1 MSSVWDEGE
10 PMSTKDL
17 VSLYEC
23 GIRKQEAKLIKLKE
37 SYSDC
42 SMLEEE
48 IQDMKDKLK
57 QNKAM
62 K

>member
-23 GIRKQEAKLIKLKE
+23 GIRRQEAKLIKLKE

-48 IQDMKDKLK
+48 IQDIKEKL
-57 QNKAM
+57 NKI
-62 K
+62 KS

>member
-17 VSLYEC
+17 VLLYEC
-23 GIRKQEAKLIKLKE
+23 GIRKQEAKLIKLKD
-37 SYSDC
+37 SHSDC

-48 IQDMKDKLK
+48 IQDMKDKL
-57 QNKAM
+57 NKI
-62 K
+62 KP